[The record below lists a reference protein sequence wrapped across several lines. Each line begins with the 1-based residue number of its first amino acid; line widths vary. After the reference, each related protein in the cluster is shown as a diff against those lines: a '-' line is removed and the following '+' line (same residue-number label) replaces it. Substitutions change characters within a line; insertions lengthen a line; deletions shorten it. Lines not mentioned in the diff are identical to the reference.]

1 MVNKKILRGLIF
13 PFIMEDILHVEE
25 VNGLINEKF
34 MKSNFGILVRFLI
47 EFKLSL

>member
-1 MVNKKILRGLIF
+1 MVNKKIHRGLIF
-13 PFIMEDILHVEE
+13 PFIMEDILEE